1 MRAEG
6 WTSSVCFNHMVAE
19 EEEEKGMVAVR
30 QDKRQWEKEGNEG
43 DYRVISLQSNAKM
56 IKDKQ

>member
-1 MRAEG
+1 
-6 WTSSVCFNHMVAE
+6 MVAE
-19 EEEEKGMVAVR
+19 EEEEKGIVAVR
-30 QDKRQWEKEGNEG
+30 QDKRQWEKERSEG